1 MKVATAEFPDEAERY
16 EAAIEGIAHH
26 VAGEKP
32 DLLVLPEMPFTP
44 WIFCVDRFD
53 TNQWKKTVETHAMWL
68 ERFASD
74 VSAPL
79 ITSRP
84 ANLDGKRLNQAIY
97 LDDQRQIHPLRS
109 KYYLPDDYPAVEAPW
124 FDRGDVPG
132 EVFELG
138 GCQIGVQLCS
148 ELIYAETPRKLGRNG
163 AEIIVQSRATGNTP
177 RWRAASVLGAGTS
190 GAFVIGANRRSVA
203 RDWFTGGSWVYSP
216 EGDLLAETSAD
227 QPVVSVEIDLSRS
240 KAAKQE
246 YPVTMINRY
255 GE

>member
-1 MKVATAEFPDEAERY
+1 M
-16 EAAIEGIAHH
+16 
-26 VAGEKP
+26 
-32 DLLVLPEMPFTP
+32 
-44 WIFCVDRFD
+44 
-53 TNQWKKTVETHAMWL
+53 
-68 ERFASD
+68 
-74 VSAPL
+74 
-79 ITSRP
+79 
-84 ANLDGKRLNQAIY
+84 DGKRLNQAIY
-97 LDDQRQIHPLRS
+97 LDDQGQIHPLRS

-124 FDRGDVPG
+124 FDRGDAPG

-148 ELIYAETPRKLGRNG
+148 ELMYAETPRQLAQNG
-163 AEIIVQSRATGNTP
+163 AEIIVQSRATGDAP

-203 RDWFTGGSWVYSP
+203 RSWFTGGSWVYSP

-227 QPVVSVEIDLSRS
+227 QPVVSVEIDLSRV

-246 YPVTMINRY
+246 YPMTMISRY